1 MRSGRLF
8 GVVVGM
14 AGFPFVSC
22 DLSGDEVGVCGG
34 VFDLAPDVLWDMGV
48 AVDELEPSFDVFK
61 VIDSFGVRDLVHLCF
76 SRVEDFLGQDL
87 GGGVDLHVSRKV
99 GVMNEVR
106 GADRALVGGGSKLET
121 RR

>member
-22 DLSGDEVGVCGG
+22 DLSGDEVSVCGG
-34 VFDLAPDVLWDMGV
+34 VFDLTPDVLWDMGV

-61 VIDSFGVRDLVHLCF
+61 VIDSFGVRNLSHLCF

-87 GGGVDLHVSRKV
+87 GGGVDLHVSREV
-99 GVMNEVR
+99 GVVNEVW
-106 GADRALVGGGSKLET
+106 GADRALIG
-121 RR
+121 R